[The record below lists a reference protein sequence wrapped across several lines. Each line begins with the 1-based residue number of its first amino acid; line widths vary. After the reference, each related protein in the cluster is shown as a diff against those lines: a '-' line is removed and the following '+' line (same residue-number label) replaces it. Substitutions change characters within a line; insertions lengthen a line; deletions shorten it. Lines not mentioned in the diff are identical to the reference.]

1 MAIFDIYKTINEKIN
16 KILETK
22 FKQLKETRKLFEKMT
37 HDLDNAY
44 QKNGKTKTKK

>member
-1 MAIFDIYKTINEKIN
+1 MAIFDVYKAINERIN

-22 FKQLKETRKLFEKMT
+22 FKQLKETRKMFEKLT

-44 QKNGKTKTKK
+44 QKNGILK